1 MNAKK
6 MLLGLLP
13 WVVFSVLTQ
22 RAGAS
27 AVGIA
32 AVAAVALSA
41 YFMATDGKGHRL
53 KIIPVTGVIGFGV
66 IAVLAFSGGQGMSE
80 WLADY
85 GRGASALML
94 SAVMLISVITVPFS
108 EQYARESV
116 PKAYWSSPIF
126 HAVNQKIS
134 ALWGGAVLLMGCGHL
149 LAGALD
155 EAAINA
161 GSSAR
166 PTDLLLNWLL
176 PIGLVLLG
184 VKGTKALAES
194 AGTTRSA
201 TPAAVIR

>member
-22 RAGAS
+22 RAGTS

-41 YFMATDGKGHRL
+41 YFMATDGRGHRL

-85 GRGASALML
+85 GRGASAP
-94 SAVMLISVITVPFS
+94 SQTI
-108 EQYARESV
+108 
-116 PKAYWSSPIF
+116 
-126 HAVNQKIS
+126 
-134 ALWGGAVLLMGCGHL
+134 
-149 LAGALD
+149 
-155 EAAINA
+155 
-161 GSSAR
+161 R
-166 PTDLLLNWLL
+166 PGPPL
-176 PIGLVLLG
+176 PV
-184 VKGTKALAES
+184 S
-194 AGTTRSA
+194 RRS
-201 TPAAVIR
+201 TPARAIR